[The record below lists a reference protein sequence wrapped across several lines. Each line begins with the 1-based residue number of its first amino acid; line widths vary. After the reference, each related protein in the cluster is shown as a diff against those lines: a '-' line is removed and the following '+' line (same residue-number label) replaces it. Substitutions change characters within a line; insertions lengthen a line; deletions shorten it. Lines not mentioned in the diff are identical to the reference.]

1 VQDAVVLCEPGTR
14 RSRGFGFCTF
24 AAPEAVDRL
33 FQSGPLHSLDG
44 RMVEVKPAVPKEA
57 LPRMRSPMG
66 NGGPAMHGHR
76 LHSRSDGPGAAEGHG
91 GYSPLQQHVMYGANG
106 AIYPASIAHYYQ
118 QAADAYAAAAAVA
131 VASSSGGGSPGGL
144 PGAMYATGG
153 GADGP
158 YGGGYG
164 YPQHGGGPAGW
175 GRQPASQPMWRPS
188 PDGSDGGD
196 AAPQMGGGGG
206 GGMTFGGM
214 GMMPHDIR
222 TLSEGGEYRYGG
234 EYTDGA
240 AAMYAYGAYAVS
252 MQQQAMAM
260 AGARRGAPPQQL
272 QMQAQQQR
280 APPAAGSD
288 DVAMPAEHAH
298 EQPSADGPVP
308 VPAPVP
314 VPLSNTSDGFM
325 PARQARRSRGS
336 STERVTAAPQEEAP
350 T

>member
-1 VQDAVVLCEPGTR
+1 MLCEPGTR

-33 FQSGPLHSLDG
+33 FQVGPLHPLDG

-66 NGGPAMHGHR
+66 NSSPAMHGHR
-76 LHSRSDGPGAAEGHG
+76 LHSQGGGPGGTEGHG
-91 GYSPLQQHVMYGANG
+91 VHGGSYSPHHQQQMYHNG
-106 AIYPASIAHYYQ
+106 AIHPAAIAHYYQ

-131 VASSSGGGSPGGL
+131 SSSGGGSPGGP
-144 PGAMYATGG
+144 PGAMYTASG

-158 YGGGYG
+158 YHPGGYG
-164 YPQHGGGPAGW
+164 YLQGGGPAGW
-175 GRQPASQPMWRPS
+175 GRQQGGQPMWRPS

-196 AAPQMGGGGG
+196 VAPQMGGGGG
-206 GGMTFGGM
+206 GGMAFGGM

-222 TLSEGGEYRYGG
+222 GLSDGGAYGG

-240 AAMYAYGAYAVS
+240 AAMYAYGAYAAS

-260 AGARRGAPPQQL
+260 AGARRGAAPQLQQPQQ
-272 QMQAQQQR
+272 QQPQQQR
-280 APPAAGSD
+280 PPHAAGSGG
-288 DVAMPAEHAH
+288 VTVPAEHEH
-298 EQPSADGPVP
+298 EPNADGPVP
-308 VPAPVP
+308 VP
-314 VPLSNTSDGFM
+314 VPLSETSEGFL

-336 STERVTAAPQEEAP
+336 STERANAAPQEEAP
-350 T
+350 S